1 MNLPEDFNVTPTDY
15 VKREERVDER
25 KLWLD
30 SDAYPKD
37 VPKTDTLLLT
47 VWTCTGFLLGW
58 VAAILYYST

>member
-1 MNLPEDFNVTPTDY
+1 MKEPKDYVTP
-15 VKREERVDER
+15 DER

-47 VWTCTGFLLGW
+47 IWTCTGFLLGW
-58 VAAILYYST
+58 VAAILYYAAY